1 MAWYQA
7 ATSTSPCGSTIS
19 PDVGAVFGSV
29 GFLDFYVNGNNCWG
43 IELLREGSEMKEHAE
58 RFARGGRYEDIPL
71 KEWAIVDFR
80 HHSRLLENYVPISGT
95 YFTRRIT
102 KRLLSSALT
111 TMTKPLF
118 YVVMIVW

>member
-1 MAWYQA
+1 MSGQ
-7 ATSTSPCGSTIS
+7 
-19 PDVGAVFGSV
+19 
-29 GFLDFYVNGNNCWG
+29 FLVRDFYVNGNNCWG

-58 RFARGGRYEDIPL
+58 RFARGGQYEDIPL

-102 KRLLSSALT
+102 KRLLSSALNDDQ
-111 TMTKPLF
+111 PIILRGDDSLVGF
-118 YVVMIVW
+118 L